1 MVYAEGEE
9 FTVLRG
15 VQTVVDEQ
23 LAFPILVGRPEVIH
37 ARIEKLGLRMREGVD
52 FELTNINSD
61 PRFDDYWQQYHALTA
76 RRGVTPDAA
85 KNLIRSRPALIAALM
100 VERGEADAL
109 ICGVVGRFHKKLG
122 YLRSVFD
129 FDPGVTGTA
138 AMTGVINDQGT
149 WFFLD
154 THVQLDPTAEQLA
167 EATLQATLRLK
178 LFGVEPKVALLS
190 HSDFG
195 SHQDESAAKMRRVR
209 EILARRMP
217 RLEVD
222 GEMMADTAWN
232 PELRNRIFPGNTL
245 SGRANLF
252 VMPNLDAANIVYNMV
267 KVMTDGVALGPIL
280 MGLDQPAHI
289 LTPASTPRR
298 VVNMTAIAAVDAQ
311 IRAHQPSLGLGRL
324 LRRE

>member
-1 MVYAEGEE
+1 M
-9 FTVLRG
+9 
-15 VQTVVDEQ
+15 
-23 LAFPILVGRPEVIH
+23 
-37 ARIEKLGLRMREGVD
+37 
-52 FELTNINSD
+52 
-61 PRFDDYWQQYHALTA
+61 
-76 RRGVTPDAA
+76 
-85 KNLIRSRPALIAALM
+85 
-100 VERGEADAL
+100 
-109 ICGVVGRFHKKLG
+109 
-122 YLRSVFD
+122 
-129 FDPGVTGTA
+129 
-138 AMTGVINDQGT
+138 
-149 WFFLD
+149 
-154 THVQLDPTAEQLA
+154 
-167 EATLQATLRLK
+167 QATLRLK